1 MVVPSL
7 LNSNI
12 LYIQDLINAINDC
25 GENRLHI
32 DVMDGHFVTM
42 QAFGG
47 KIVSDLK
54 HETELILDVHLMIMN
69 PELHLNEYIDA
80 DIISIHVE
88 STKHVYK
95 CINIIKKMEK
105 KVGIAINP
113 GTPLCLIEGLL
124 PLVDQVIIMTVNP
137 GSLKEKFIDSMLF
150 KISELYK
157 LKARQKLSFD
167 IEVDG
172 NINDKNIIS
181 CKESGANFFVSG
193 GYVFKDSH
201 YKKNISDLK
210 KFIFQRYKREVERTR
225 FIYLLYEKNEQ
236 NITNFS

>member
-1 MVVPSL
+1 M
-7 LNSNI
+7 
-12 LYIQDLINAINDC
+12 
-25 GENRLHI
+25 
-32 DVMDGHFVTM
+32 
-42 QAFGG
+42 
-47 KIVSDLK
+47 
-54 HETELILDVHLMIMN
+54 
-69 PELHLNEYIDA
+69 
-80 DIISIHVE
+80 
-88 STKHVYK
+88 
-95 CINIIKKMEK
+95 IKKMK
-105 KVGIAINP
+105 RRTGIAINP

-210 KFIFQRYKREVERTR
+210 K
-225 FIYLLYEKNEQ
+225 LL
-236 NITNFS
+236 